1 MITIIIIMMMIII
14 MLTIIIIMI
23 TIVII
28 IIITII
34 IIIIIIHCVKSV
46 LIGSFSGPYFPA
58 FGLNTE
64 RYGISL
70 RIQCKSGKI
79 WTGKTPNTDTF
90 HAVIFFNWQ
99 NQLPVLFITVIIL
112 KGLKLLRDFDLVWVT
127 GGNISSSIISKIQLI
142 PFAIVVMILNQQ
154 PIFFFTVP

>member
-1 MITIIIIMMMIII
+1 MITIIIIMMM
-14 MLTIIIIMI
+14 IIIIMI

-28 IIITII
+28 IIIITI

-64 RYGISL
+64 RYRISL

-90 HAVIFFNWQ
+90 HAVIFFN
-99 NQLPVLFITVIIL
+99 
-112 KGLKLLRDFDLVWVT
+112 
-127 GGNISSSIISKIQLI
+127 
-142 PFAIVVMILNQQ
+142 
-154 PIFFFTVP
+154 

>member
-14 MLTIIIIMI
+14 ILTIIIIMI

-28 IIITII
+28 IIIITI

-64 RYGISL
+64 RCRVSL
-70 RIQCKSGKI
+70 RIQSDCGKMR
-79 WTGKTPNTDTF
+79 TRRTPNTDTF
-90 HAVIFFNWQ
+90 YAVYFPENSF
-99 NQLPVLFITVIIL
+99 
-112 KGLKLLRDFDLVWVT
+112 
-127 GGNISSSIISKIQLI
+127 
-142 PFAIVVMILNQQ
+142 
-154 PIFFFTVP
+154 

>member
-1 MITIIIIMMMIII
+1 MIAIIILMMMIII
-14 MLTIIIIMI
+14 ILI
-23 TIVII
+23 TIKII
-28 IIITII
+28 IIITIVMI
-34 IIIIIIHCVKSV
+34 IIIIIIHRVKSV

-79 WTGKTPNTDTF
+79 WTGKTPNTNTF

-112 KGLKLLRDFDLVWVT
+112 KGLKLWRDFDLVWVT
-127 GGNISSSIISKIQLI
+127 GGNISSSIISTIQLI
-142 PFAIVVMILNQQ
+142 PFAIVVTILNQK